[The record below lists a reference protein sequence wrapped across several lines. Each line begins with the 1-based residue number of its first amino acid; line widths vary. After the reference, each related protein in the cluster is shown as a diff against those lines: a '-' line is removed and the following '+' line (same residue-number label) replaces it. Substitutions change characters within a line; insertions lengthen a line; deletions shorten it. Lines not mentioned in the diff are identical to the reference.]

1 MFHKYK
7 YSDKE
12 QKEILSSIVIL
23 IDTREKSNKHII
35 DYFNKNKISYKSV
48 KLDQGD
54 YSFYIPKNEDMH
66 IDRDVYFNKEIV
78 FERKGSLEELST
90 NLTKERDRLKTEFS
104 NYKGKMTLLIENSN
118 YEDVVCGNYKSQYS
132 SKSFTASIHSLSS
145 EFNIPVVF
153 MPNKDYSAMYM
164 YLTFYYYLRNI
175 IK

>member
-1 MFHKYK
+1 M
-7 YSDKE
+7 
-12 QKEILSSIVIL
+12 L
-23 IDTREKSNKHII
+23 IDTREKSNKHIT
-35 DYFNKNKISYKSV
+35 DYYDKFKIKYETT

-54 YSFYIPKNEDMH
+54 YSFYIPANDSLH
-66 IDRDVYFNKEIV
+66 INRSIYFNKDIA

-145 EFNIPVVF
+145 EFNIPIVF